1 MPRKA
6 RIPLEL
12 YKLIK
17 KERMPFS
24 ELWKAARERKIGHDK
39 FYELLDELEYAG
51 CVVVRKEGRNKEII
65 KIIPEID
72 GWEWKPDELRRVAA
86 KELMKRIKIKD
97 ELRSFLEEGLSLS
110 PTAIK
115 HFAIDVPEIRAGVA
129 LLLSARKYYLG
140 KDPDKT
146 SEYIAALW
154 TCLLVDS
161 VKYPKLKEKIDE
173 FLDSNSQIFLEFFGQ
188 AFKEVQI

>member
-1 MPRKA
+1 MLKLKWVLNEKPLITGIFLICYSMPRKA

-24 ELWKAARERKIGHDK
+24 ELWKEARGRKIGHDK
-39 FYELLDELEYAG
+39 FYELLEELEYAG

-86 KELMKRIKIKD
+86 KEL
-97 ELRSFLEEGLSLS
+97 
-110 PTAIK
+110 
-115 HFAIDVPEIRAGVA
+115 
-129 LLLSARKYYLG
+129 
-140 KDPDKT
+140 
-146 SEYIAALW
+146 
-154 TCLLVDS
+154 
-161 VKYPKLKEKIDE
+161 
-173 FLDSNSQIFLEFFGQ
+173 
-188 AFKEVQI
+188 